1 MALTQISTQGIKDGT
16 ITGSDLATNV
26 DLVDNQKLRLG
37 NSQDLQ
43 IYYDPASGGS
53 SFIDVTGSLQIHTS
67 QLYIN
72 NEANTERLLR
82 CTQNDSVE
90 LYFDGSKKFET
101 TSDGATLT
109 GSLTVTDDIS
119 LQDDLLMGDTDTI
132 KLGDS
137 ADLQIQ
143 HDGTDSHIKNLS
155 GETRIQCANIFK
167 VTNYQNTET
176 YIKGSLNGSVELY
189 HDNSKKFETRSNGAF
204 VTGSLGVD
212 ELYMGDNEQIK
223 IGAED
228 DFLIYHG
235 GSENVLD
242 GVLHKIELRHGSEKH
257 LVANPDGAVE
267 LYHDNSKKFET
278 TSIGATVTGALHATT
293 TNITT
298 QMFMPDQGQ
307 IRLGDSDDL
316 KLYHHG
322 HSTIQNTNSVAALL
336 ISSFETH
343 IVNAALTENIARFK
357 QNAEVELYY
366 DNSLK
371 FTTTTNGVS
380 LFGDLRFNNGTW
392 TGESLTGKIQTH
404 SGHMYLQLAST
415 TGFWIFRLSNGTE
428 PAYINSSGTYSG
440 SDERRKKDITTIT
453 SAVDTI
459 KKLTG
464 RSFTWKEDNKK
475 SFGVIAQEIEPVLPD
490 LVTTQSVVE
499 GEINNNPYKLVNYA
513 ALTGHFIEAIK
524 ELSAKIDVLETEVAA
539 LKAS

>member
-1 MALTQISTQGIKDGT
+1 MALTKISTQGIKDGT

-26 DLVDNQKLRLG
+26 DLVDNQNLRLG
-37 NSQDLQ
+37 TGNDLKLSHDGTDS
-43 IYYDPASGGS
+43 IITHDTGLGLFRLNTAAGGEVRITKSGPES
-53 SFIDVTGSLQIHTS
+53 MARFIPDG
-67 QLYIN
+67 
-72 NEANTERLLR
+72 A
-82 CTQNDSVE
+82 VE
-90 LYFDGSKKFET
+90 LYNNGSKKFET

-176 YIKGSLNGSVELY
+176 YIKGSLNGS
-189 HDNSKKFETRSNGAF
+189 
-204 VTGSLGVD
+204 
-212 ELYMGDNEQIK
+212 
-223 IGAED
+223 
-228 DFLIYHG
+228 
-235 GSENVLD
+235 
-242 GVLHKIELRHGSEKH
+242 
-257 LVANPDGAVE
+257 VE